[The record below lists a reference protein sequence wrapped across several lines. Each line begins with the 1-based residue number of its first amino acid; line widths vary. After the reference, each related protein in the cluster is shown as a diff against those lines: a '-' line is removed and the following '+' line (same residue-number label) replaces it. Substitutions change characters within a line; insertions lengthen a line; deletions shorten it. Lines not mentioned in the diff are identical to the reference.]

1 MFKKK
6 TKLAVVIPCY
16 NEELVI
22 ENTISVLSA
31 ILDDLINKS
40 KISSDSYFYLVD
52 DGSKDKTW
60 EIIER
65 LHDKTPARVKGVKFV
80 RNYGNQKALIAGL
93 LGVKE
98 FGCDCALTIDADLQQ
113 DENSIEKFIDE
124 FHNGAEIVSGIRN
137 DRKTDDWFKKTSAL
151 AFYKLMNILGVKI
164 PKNHSDY
171 RLVSSEVL
179 SVLEK
184 FEETDLF
191 LRGFFHEIGFRTTS
205 VNFDV
210 KPRTVGKSKFN
221 LISLTALAV
230 NGITSYSIVP
240 LKLICL
246 LGIFCMIFGF
256 SMGLWAIFA
265 KFFYNDSPNGWATSI
280 ILTSF
285 FGGIEIFCIGIV
297 GEYLGQVFREV
308 KRRPRYL
315 IEDEL
320 L

>member
-1 MFKKK
+1 MAKD
-6 TKLAVVIPCY
+6 TRLAIAIPCF
-16 NEELVI
+16 NEQDLIKSTTDRLLE
-22 ENTISVLSA
+22 VLSE
-31 ILDDLINKS
+31 LEKKE
-40 KISSDSYFYLVD
+40 KISDSSYIYLVD
-52 DGSKDKTW
+52 DGSVDETW
-60 EIIER
+60 LEIA
-65 LHDKTPARVKGVKFV
+65 KAVARHPNKVKAIKFSG
-80 RNYGNQKALIAGL
+80 NFGNQKALLAGM
-93 LGVKE
+93 LGAHKI
-98 FGCDCALTIDADLQQ
+98 GCSAVVTIDADLQQ
-113 DENSIEKFIDE
+113 DENKIEEFIDKYDE
-124 FHNGAEIVSGIRN
+124 GYKIVFGIRN

-256 SMGLWAIFA
+256 LMGLWAIFA